1 MTQFPLHNI
10 VIVRCLVLLLI
21 SAISFANKG
30 KKSLILQEADL
41 FELVNYRYLFSIS
54 MMIIKIN
61 TFDLAESNRHY
72 PYAYWKTYSSSSL
85 DYRIQK
91 VLNQI

>member
-1 MTQFPLHNI
+1 MTQFPFHNI

-30 KKSLILQEADL
+30 KKSLILQETDL
-41 FELVNYRYLFSIS
+41 FEFYYRCLYSIS
-54 MMIIKIN
+54 MVIMEIN